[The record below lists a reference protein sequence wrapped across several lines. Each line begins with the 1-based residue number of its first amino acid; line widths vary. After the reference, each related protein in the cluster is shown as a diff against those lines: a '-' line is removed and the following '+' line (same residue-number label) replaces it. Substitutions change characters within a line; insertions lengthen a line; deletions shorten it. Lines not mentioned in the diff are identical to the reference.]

1 MFTEEKRTTT
11 DYFDFSPVL
20 AMAMPLMDFI
30 LSPKVLA
37 YSLQEAWLW
46 ITSRLTKFFV
56 YDSHPLM

>member
-46 ITSRLTKFFV
+46 ISSRLTRFF
-56 YDSHPLM
+56 YI